1 MVALVENKMAEI
13 RKLCAKYAV
22 LRLEVF
28 GSAATGED
36 FDPERSDFDFLVEF
50 RRTDT
55 INAADQYFGLLE
67 ELEGVFH
74 RHVDLVES
82 GAMRNPYFI
91 KGVNET
97 RKLIYAA

>member
-1 MVALVENKMAEI
+1 MITLIEDKMAEVE
-13 RKLCAKYAV
+13 RLCVKYDV
-22 LRLEVF
+22 SRFEVF

-36 FDPERSDFDFLVEF
+36 FDPERSDVDFLVEF
-50 RRTDT
+50 RRTDA

-67 ELEGVFH
+67 ELEKVFR
-74 RHVDLVES
+74 RHVDLVEPK
-82 GAMRNPYFI
+82 AMRNPYFI

>member
-1 MVALVENKMAEI
+1 MIALVEDKMAEI
-13 RKLCAKYAV
+13 SNLCAKYAV

-50 RRTDT
+50 RRIET

-82 GAMRNPYFI
+82 KAMRNPYFI

-97 RKLIYAA
+97 RKLLYAA

>member
-1 MVALVENKMAEI
+1 MIALVEDKMAEI
-13 RKLCAKYAV
+13 NKLCAKYNV

-28 GSAATGED
+28 GSAATGEE

-50 RRTDT
+50 HRTET

-82 GAMRNPYFI
+82 KAMRNPYFI

-97 RKLIYAA
+97 RKLLYAA

>member
-1 MVALVENKMAEI
+1 MIALIEDKMPEVE
-13 RKLCAKYAV
+13 RLCAKYNV
-22 LRLEVF
+22 LRFEVF

-50 RRTDT
+50 CRTEA

-82 GAMRNPYFI
+82 KAMRNPYFI